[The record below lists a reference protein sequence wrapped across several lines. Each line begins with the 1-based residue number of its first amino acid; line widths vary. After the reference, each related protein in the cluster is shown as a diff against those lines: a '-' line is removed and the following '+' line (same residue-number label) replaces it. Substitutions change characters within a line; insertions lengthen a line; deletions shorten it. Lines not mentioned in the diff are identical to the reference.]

1 MDEGTVALI
10 AAGCG
15 VLGSIL
21 GAAGTVWA
29 TKAGAHKNAEAV
41 RGQTHDQA
49 ANEQAHWMRQQRLAA
64 CEGFLDA
71 WDGCTRIRKEL
82 TRPTEE
88 TQHIELR
95 AELSRAAARMLE
107 RAKRIEILGPDEVSQ
122 AAQSISEATLENVEQ
137 EDKWGDYMKSALAR
151 VREQASRVQ
160 EVSPDLPFE
169 QLNELLRHADDLQ
182 KLEELYSIE
191 ELEQLVA
198 NMEHSTAEAE
208 EWVRRATTLSE
219 LQEEINDASSRFLE
233 GFKRNIQVAEENRAI
248 FVRTVRES
256 ITSPPARDD

>member
-10 AAGCG
+10 AAGSG

-29 TKAGAHKNAEAV
+29 TKAGAHKSAEAV
-41 RGQTHDQA
+41 RGQTQDQA
-49 ANEQAHWMRQQRLAA
+49 ANEHAHWLRQQRLAA

-71 WDGCTRIRKEL
+71 WDECTRMRKEL

-88 TQHIELR
+88 SQHNELR
-95 AELSRAAARMLE
+95 AELSRAASRMLE

-122 AAQSISEATLENVEQ
+122 AAQSISEATLENIER
-137 EDKWGDYMKSALAR
+137 EDKFGDYMKSAVVR

-160 EVSPDLPFE
+160 EVSPGLPFE
-169 QLNELLRHADDLQ
+169 QLNEVLRHADDLQ
-182 KLEELYSIE
+182 KLQELYSIE
-191 ELEQLVA
+191 ELEQFLG
-198 NMEHSTAEAE
+198 NTEHSMSEAE
-208 EWVRRATTLSE
+208 EWICRATALGE
-219 LQEEINDASSRFLE
+219 LQEEVNDESSRFLE
-233 GFKRNIQVAEENRAI
+233 GFKHNIQLAEENRAV

-256 ITSPPARDD
+256 IASPPARNG